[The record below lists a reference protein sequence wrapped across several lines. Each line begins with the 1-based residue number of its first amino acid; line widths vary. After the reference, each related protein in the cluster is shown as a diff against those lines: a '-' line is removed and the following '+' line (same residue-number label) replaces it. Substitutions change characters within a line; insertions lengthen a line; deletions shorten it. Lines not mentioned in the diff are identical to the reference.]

1 MNLSSHPF
9 NLTFKLWGFV
19 GDEGNDLDYNANF
32 TNTSRYKNNT
42 NTGVFGFYD
51 TMENKNRFPSTLRA
65 LTEDLEQNKSD
76 IWRHSDD
83 GELKR
88 DGELMLGG
96 VTGFFVKFLQAS
108 GIFSY
113 RIELGKERIF
123 RGYVPLERWRID
135 GVPLKGMKNER

>member
-1 MNLSSHPF
+1 MKDFEKETKRLEAR
-9 NLTFKLWGFV
+9 LEAIK
-19 GDEGNDLDYNANF
+19 
-32 TNTSRYKNNT
+32 
-42 NTGVFGFYD
+42 
-51 TMENKNRFPSTLRA
+51 STLRA

-123 RGYVPLERWRID
+123 RGYVPL
-135 GVPLKGMKNER
+135 KGMKNER